1 MAKFKKSGST
11 GSQSINTASLPDI
24 VFMLL
29 FFFMVVTKMKD
40 NELKVRVSVPAASE
54 IATLENKQ
62 VVTYLYIGKPKQP
75 EIYGTSTRIQL
86 NDAFKSAS
94 AIPVWVEEEKR
105 RIPQSQVALFTVSIK
120 ADRDIKM
127 GILSEVKSALR
138 DANAL
143 KIVYSA
149 NKGKTISSGDDN

>member
-1 MAKFKKSGST
+1 
-11 GSQSINTASLPDI
+11 
-24 VFMLL
+24 MLL

>member
-1 MAKFKKSGST
+1 MAKFKKRGS

-40 NELKVRVSVPAASE
+40 AEVKVSVSVPAASE
-54 IATLENKQ
+54 VTTLENKQ
-62 VVTYLYIGKPKQP
+62 VVTYMYIGKPKQP

-86 NDAFKSAS
+86 NDAFKSPS
-94 AIPVWVEEEKR
+94 AIPIWVEEEKK
-105 RIPQSQVALFTVSIK
+105 RIPTVFMNLFTVSIK
-120 ADRDIKM
+120 ADKNVKM
-127 GILSEVKSALR
+127 GILNDVKLKLR

-143 KIVYSA
+143 RIVYSS
-149 NKGKTISSGDDN
+149 NKGKSLGDDE